1 VEAFRWVVLHVAAT
15 PAERVARQGTD
26 VDLVRCLEATLL
38 PLANMGGMMEPSS
51 GAQMATMVQAH
62 RPGAA
67 PLQGPPGTPLPS
79 AGRGWRAWAV
89 GECGALIWSLCPVA
103 GAFPAHMGG
112 GGMGQDTAM
121 PVAMGVTDMSG
132 MGGPG
137 GLLPGGRGRE
147 KDKRVRVVPTPPR
160 KDWGKVHA
168 SPPDLH

>member
-1 VEAFRWVVLHVAAT
+1 
-15 PAERVARQGTD
+15 
-26 VDLVRCLEATLL
+26 
-38 PLANMGGMMEPSS
+38 M
-51 GAQMATMVQAH
+51 
-62 RPGAA
+62 
-67 PLQGPPGTPLPS
+67 
-79 AGRGWRAWAV
+79 
-89 GECGALIWSLCPVA
+89 A

-112 GGMGQDTAM
+112 GGMGQDSAM